1 MSHKPLKVHTR
12 ATKAAEKATRVF
24 VALGANLENPEQ
36 QLDNAVTAIKSLGQD
51 HHIKV
56 SHYYRSRPMGDVKQP
71 DYVNAVVSFSTTL
84 SPIDLLDAL
93 QAIENEQGRVRDLR
107 WGPRTLD
114 LDILLYGELMVDLPR
129 LTVPHYGMKQ
139 RSFVLIP
146 LADIAADLV
155 LPCNTKLQHLITTEM
170 RAELIQI

>member
-1 MSHKPLKVHTR
+1 MSHTPLKVNTG
-12 ATKAAEKATRVF
+12 ATKTAEKATRVF

-36 QLDNAVTAIKSLGQD
+36 QLDNAVAAIKDLSQNQ
-51 HHIKV
+51 HIKL
-56 SHYYRSRPMGDVKQP
+56 SHYYRSRPMGDVEQP

-84 SPIDLLDAL
+84 SPIALLDAL
-93 QAIENEQGRVRDLR
+93 QAIENEQGRVRDVR

-114 LDILLYGELMVDLPR
+114 LDILLYGKQIIDLPR